1 MRPLKQLGVLS
12 THSLGYLA
20 PTAVSINACVTL
32 THVSKEGFFF
42 ISACMA
48 TYAYQ
53 DLTSHDLGRFWHR
66 RLVNVGLPYLCWTL
80 IYFLIGLPSFSGS
93 APSAAAHFGYL
104 LLTGYY
110 QLYFLVVLLEF
121 YVLFPAFLWLLRK
134 TQGHHVALFMVSLAV
149 QACYT
154 AALHWRLLPEG
165 TIGTRDVM
173 SYQLYLVAGCLTA
186 VHYQAVNR
194 WLVDHA
200 RLVVVATVCTAALAE
215 GWYWLQ
221 RSPGFGFLGS
231 PADTFHPIDIP
242 FNLAGIALI
251 YLVGVSLVS
260 PRRSTTMR
268 RATRVGSDNSY
279 TIYLSQVVFFQILL
293 ALGWKHLDHVVPW
306 PIDVAGAITIVFLA
320 ACLLGGLLARTPLAM
335 PLAGRHRVS
344 WASLRPW
351 WLERRLVDLAS
362 SPSIARH
369 LGQAADGARLD
380 RASQVLV
387 SADLAEGGE

>member
-32 THVSKEGFFF
+32 THASKEGFFF

-53 DLTSHDLGRFWHR
+53 DITRHDLGRFWRR

-80 IYFLIGLPSFSGS
+80 IYFSMGLPSFKGS
-93 APSAAAHFGYL
+93 PLSAAGHFGYL

-121 YVLFPAFLWLLRK
+121 YVLFPGFLWLMKK
-134 TQGHHVALFMVSLAV
+134 TEGHHLALFIVSLVV
-149 QACYT
+149 QAGYT
-154 AALHWRLLPEG
+154 AALHWQLLPEG
-165 TIGTRDVM
+165 TIGTRDVV

-186 VHYQAVNR
+186 VHYQPVHR
-194 WLVDHA
+194 WLIDHA
-200 RLVVVATVCTAALAE
+200 LLVVAATIGTAALAE

-221 RSPGFGFLGS
+221 RDPSFSFLGS

-242 FNLAGIALI
+242 FNLAAIALI

-260 PRRSTTMR
+260 PRRSTTVR

-293 ALGWKHLDHVVPW
+293 ALGWQRLDHVVPW
-306 PIDVAGAITIVFLA
+306 PLDVAGAIIIVFLA
-320 ACLLGGLLARTPLAM
+320 ACVLGGVLARTPLAM

-344 WASLRPW
+344 WASLRPS
-351 WLERRLVDLAS
+351 WLERRPVDAAGSASPVAHLDQGVLVG
-362 SPSIARH
+362 PS
-369 LGQAADGARLD
+369 QA
-380 RASQVLV
+380 LV
-387 SADLAEGGE
+387 SAGAAQGGG